1 MKEPSEGINNLLKKG
16 IFNHWKKD
24 VNCSL
29 VKKSRKMSC
38 ICNYTILYFCC
49 FENMPIKLR

>member
-1 MKEPSEGINNLLKKG
+1 MILKKV

-29 VKKSRKMSC
+29 VKKSREMSC
-38 ICNYTILYFCC
+38 ICNYAIFIFLLFRKYTNRTAVDF
-49 FENMPIKLR
+49 

>member
-1 MKEPSEGINNLLKKG
+1 MILKKG

-24 VNCSL
+24 VNYSL

-38 ICNYTILYFCC
+38 ICNYTILPLCC

>member
-1 MKEPSEGINNLLKKG
+1 MILKKG

-29 VKKSRKMSC
+29 VKKSRKMPS
-38 ICNYTILYFCC
+38 ICNYVTLYFCC
-49 FENMPIKLR
+49 FENILFEV